1 MSIKRVALYVLF
13 AVLLLISTITAL
25 LGTATGTRVS
35 VSLLNHFA
43 QPMLQIESVD
53 GVLLRDVS
61 LQGVA
66 YQSATGTTARIE
78 HIDLR
83 WRPWQLLR
91 KQLHIRQLKVDN
103 VQVTTAEA
111 GSDEPESPLEWP
123 IVLPDIVLN
132 FSARFDHV
140 SFTQVHLNTAL
151 VLQEL
156 NLRGRYENNSL
167 RIHNLS

>member
-43 QPMLQIESVD
+43 QPMLQIESVE

-66 YQSATGTTARIE
+66 YQSATGTTARI
-78 HIDLR
+78 
-83 WRPWQLLR
+83 
-91 KQLHIRQLKVDN
+91 
-103 VQVTTAEA
+103 
-111 GSDEPESPLEWP
+111 
-123 IVLPDIVLN
+123 
-132 FSARFDHV
+132 
-140 SFTQVHLNTAL
+140 
-151 VLQEL
+151 
-156 NLRGRYENNSL
+156 
-167 RIHNLS
+167 